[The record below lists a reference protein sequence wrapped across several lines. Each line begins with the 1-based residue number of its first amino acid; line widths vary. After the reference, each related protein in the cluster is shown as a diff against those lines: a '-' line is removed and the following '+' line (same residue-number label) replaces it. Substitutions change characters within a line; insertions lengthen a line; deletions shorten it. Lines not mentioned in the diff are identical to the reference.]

1 MLSKSDGTYGFCN
14 LCSTC
19 THFLVTPAKDDNPL
33 NGVTT
38 YDLVLISKHILGTEP
53 FTSPY
58 KMIAADANK
67 SDGITYFDIVEIR
80 KLILGIYTALPDNT
94 SWRFIDAE
102 FTFTDDSNPFLDVPL
117 PESKN
122 CVDPSDDVS
131 IDFIGIKIGDVN
143 NTVIANRPSNRPV
156 TTLSF
161 SDLSNK
167 SEDIIT
173 IPIVYTGSIPLDAI
187 QLGLH
192 FDPSQIALIGP
203 SSGDIP
209 GFGAENFGL
218 NRVSDGEIRALWFP
232 MTDYSEKIL
241 PGQTLFYLSFR
252 MLTHNKSSVPMLTF
266 DDNILENAAWT
277 TDGTEY
283 ALATSQNSHQRTML
297 SNQNNQLVNASVH
310 PNPTSGI
317 TTMTIITSPAFKETN
332 GGVYLYDAFGSQLL
346 RRDINFVKGTQLI
359 EIPETANL
367 PAGVYF
373 WKLNGVE
380 ASLQGHLIKQ

>member
-1 MLSKSDGTYGFCN
+1 M
-14 LCSTC
+14 
-19 THFLVTPAKDDNPL
+19 
-33 NGVTT
+33 
-38 YDLVLISKHILGTEP
+38 
-53 FTSPY
+53 
-58 KMIAADANK
+58 
-67 SDGITYFDIVEIR
+67 
-80 KLILGIYTALPDNT
+80 
-94 SWRFIDAE
+94 
-102 FTFTDDSNPFLDVPL
+102 
-117 PESKN
+117 
-122 CVDPSDDVS
+122 
-131 IDFIGIKIGDVN
+131 
-143 NTVIANRPSNRPV
+143 
-156 TTLSF
+156 
-161 SDLSNK
+161 
-167 SEDIIT
+167 
-173 IPIVYTGSIPLDAI
+173 DAI

-252 MLTHNKSSVPMLTF
+252 MLTHKKSSVPMLTF
-266 DDNILENAAWT
+266 DDNILENVAWT

-317 TTMTIITSPAFKETN
+317 TTMTIITSPAFKGTN

-373 WKLNGVE
+373 WKVNGVE